1 LTGEKRNEAMERWK
15 IRNGHEGAG
24 IGLILGASSIVEEL
38 QTELISQTRGEAL
51 RKVSIEAQ

>member
-1 LTGEKRNEAMERWK
+1 MERWK